1 MLPRVTG
8 IELRGALRVLTLAFG
23 VGGLA
28 GACGGDDEASP
39 SEAELEPDAAPAAG
53 AARAPVDWSER
64 LAAPTV
70 PDLLAALDQPHA
82 VVRQRV
88 GPHVLTTTSDVSLAP
103 VGEPATVH
111 PPLDAP
117 VVGPWAVHDEL
128 TLRWATP
135 PDPSAAMLALS
146 QSNDHERGRDVVVV
160 GQTMH
165 VRQAHRPWVHYP
177 RDSDVIEL
185 WLDDA
190 QRSVHDAVELAAP
203 RLSLRAARVDGAGLE
218 GGPAVEITLALADAT
233 DPGLVAAG
241 PTQAWRAGVEI
252 QAVEGTILLDAGS
265 GAWLSAAV
273 EVAYGLAGADGR
285 PLRGSLQLR
294 AQVAPGSPGPIE
306 APADSIPLPQR
317 LRYDE
322 EQRRLLDGLA
332 AP

>member
-1 MLPRVTG
+1 MLARVTAPT
-8 IELRGALRVLTLAFG
+8 LRGALRVLTLALG
-23 VGGLA
+23 VGGA
-28 GACGGDDEASP
+28 PGACGGDDEATP
-39 SEAELEPDAAPAAG
+39 SEAEPVAGPDAASP
-53 AARAPVDWSER
+53 RAEVDWSER

-70 PDLLAALDQPHA
+70 PAVLAALAQPHA
-82 VVRQRV
+82 VVRRRV
-88 GPHVLTTTSDVSLAP
+88 GPHVLTATTDVSLAP

-117 VVGPWAVHDEL
+117 VVAPQAVHDEL

-135 PDPSAAMLALS
+135 PDPSAALVALS
-146 QSNDHERGRDVVVV
+146 QANDHDRGRDVVVV

-190 QRSVHDAVELAAP
+190 QRTVHDAVQLAAP

-233 DPGLVAAG
+233 DPGLIAAG
-241 PTQAWRAGVEI
+241 PTQGWRSSVEI
-252 QAVEGTILLDAGS
+252 QAVAGTILLDAGS
-265 GAWLSAAV
+265 GAWLSAGID
-273 EVAYGLAGADGR
+273 VAYGLTGADGR
-285 PLRGSLQLR
+285 PLRGSLR
-294 AQVAPGSPGPIE
+294 VKAQVAPGSPGAID
-306 APADSIPLPQR
+306 APPGSISLPQR